1 MAEIH
6 GLCKPQFDHVRRIFQ
21 ERIAQ
26 GEELGA
32 SLCVDIKG
40 ETVIDLWGGHADPAK
55 TRPWEEDTLTVVW
68 SCSKVVCALAAAI
81 LIDRGVL
88 DPDEKVSKYWPEF
101 AANGKEN
108 ITVGHVLSHTSGL
121 PSWEPPITFQE
132 ICDTPKSTEKLAQQ
146 APWWTPGQSSGYQ
159 LVTHGHLI
167 GELVRRT
174 TGKSLKQFIAEEIA
188 EPLGADFRL
197 GLEQKD
203 WSRTAD
209 ITPPPPMA
217 LDRLSPESVARRA
230 FIGAVIE
237 AEESMSLEFRNAEI
251 GASNGFGNARS
262 LCRIGSVIS
271 LGGTRDG
278 KTYLSQ
284 ETIDQMIQERING
297 QDLVLGKSLRF
308 GLGVG
313 LPAPETIS
321 GIPQGRVCFWGGWG
335 GSTIIMDLDRQMTIG
350 YAMNKMAS
358 GTLGNANTG
367 AYVEEIYRALDR

>member
-6 GLCKPQFDHVRRIFQ
+6 GLCKPEFDHVRRIFQ

-101 AANGKEN
+101 AANGKES
-108 ITVGHVLSHTSGL
+108 ITVAHVLSHTSGL

-146 APWWTPGQSSGYQ
+146 APWWTPGQSSGYH

-174 TGKSLKQFIAEEIA
+174 TGKSLKQFITEEIA

-217 LDRLSPESVARRA
+217 LDRLSPESVACRA
-230 FIGAVIE
+230 FIGGVIE

-284 ETIDQMIQERING
+284 ETVEQMIQERING

>member
-6 GLCKPQFDHVRRIFQ
+6 GLCKPEFDHVRRIFQ

-68 SCSKVVCALAAAI
+68 SSSKVVCALAAAI

-101 AANGKEN
+101 AANGKES

-121 PSWEPPITFQE
+121 PSWEPPITFKE

-174 TGKSLKQFIAEEIA
+174 TGKSLKQFITEEIA

-209 ITPPPPMA
+209 ITPPPPME

-230 FIGAVIE
+230 FTGGMIK

-271 LGGTRDG
+271 LGGARDG

-284 ETIDQMIQERING
+284 ETIEQMIQERING

-313 LPAPETIS
+313 LPAPETIP

-335 GSTIIMDLDRQMTIG
+335 GSTIIMDLDRQILS
-350 YAMNKMAS
+350 AMQ
-358 GTLGNANTG
+358 
-367 AYVEEIYRALDR
+367 